1 MSERFRDLV
10 GASLGDDPAL
20 SGGGSLERWLA
31 PTSESRVEQV
41 PIEAIDDPHWR
52 PDTADTDPN
61 YRALKSSVRAS
72 GILQPLL
79 LRPIGGDRYQLV
91 SGARRLRAARETGQ
105 SAVPVIIRELSDVEA
120 LLGAWDAVMRAGVSE
135 AERQTLFA
143 RLGGSG
149 MAEAEVRALLSGVPA
164 RDDGDSAAAP
174 PLATMGSPLPD
185 APAPPAH
192 TSPPLPAAPAP
203 RAYTPPPDPVA
214 PVVPPAAATPATP
227 AIPAPVGPRPKVIS
241 ISLPPEALAAASEA
255 PARPAPEV
263 PPPAAPA
270 PTVPAS
276 APPVAPAPA
285 PPAAA
290 ARPAVPP
297 WTPAPPAPPAPAPAA
312 YSPSGAPPAPAWS
325 VRPAARPGDPAAPVT
340 PPASSSETPAWSPPA
355 SPPVSFLPS
364 GADAAPAST
373 PALDPGPGAA
383 GTATGGVVGRLARD
397 PRTYATVG
405 VFFAV
410 WAVVFIIV
418 AVLIGASNQRLLVA
432 AVVVAAVG
440 FVTAIVGLALGPRRA
455 T

>member
-135 AERQTLFA
+135 AERQTLYV

-149 MAEAEVRALLSGVPA
+149 MADAEVRALLSGVPV
-164 RDDGDSAAAP
+164 RDDGAAAAAP
-174 PLATMGSPLPD
+174 PLATMR
-185 APAPPAH
+185 
-192 TSPPLPAAPAP
+192 PPLPAAPAP
-203 RAYTPPPDPVA
+203 PAVAAAPATPAHGRPASPAAAPV
-214 PVVPPAAATPATP
+214 PVVPPAAATPPAP

-241 ISLPPEALAAASEA
+241 ISLPPEALAAATGAAA
-255 PARPAPEV
+255 PQ
-263 PPPAAPA
+263 APA
-270 PTVPAS
+270 PS
-276 APPVAPAPA
+276 APAASPAPA

-290 ARPAVPP
+290 APPAVSP
-297 WTPAPPAPPAPAPAA
+297 WTPVPPAPAPPAPPVPAPAA
-312 YSPSGAPPAPAWS
+312 YTPSPADSAAPPAPPWS
-325 VRPAARPGDPAAPVT
+325 VRRAARPGDPAAPVA
-340 PPASSSETPAWSPPA
+340 PPAPSSEPPAWVPPA

-364 GADAAPAST
+364 GAEAAPASS
-373 PALDPGPGAA
+373 PAPDPVPGAA
-383 GTATGGVVGRLARD
+383 GAVRGGVVGRLARD

>member
-79 LRPIGGDRYQLV
+79 LRPVGGDRFQLV

-135 AERQTLFA
+135 AERQTLFL

-149 MAEAEVRALLSGVPA
+149 MAEAEVRALLSGVPV
-164 RDDGDSAAAP
+164 RDDGAAAAAAAP
-174 PLATMGSPLPD
+174 PLATMR
-185 APAPPAH
+185 
-192 TSPPLPAAPAP
+192 PPLPAAPAP
-203 RAYTPPPDPVA
+203 PAVPAAPATPVQGRPASPAAEP
-214 PVVPPAAATPATP
+214 VPPAAATPPAP

-241 ISLPPEALAAASEA
+241 ISLPPEALAAATPEA
-255 PARPAPEV
+255 PAPSA
-263 PPPAAPA
+263 PAAP
-270 PTVPAS
+270 PA
-276 APPVAPAPA
+276 APAPA

-290 ARPAVPP
+290 APPAVSP
-297 WTPAPPAPPAPAPAA
+297 WTPAPPAPAPPAPPVPAPAA
-312 YSPSGAPPAPAWS
+312 YTPSFEPPAPAWS
-325 VRPAARPGDPAAPVT
+325 VRPAPRPGDPAAPV
-340 PPASSSETPAWSPPA
+340 PPAPSPEAPAWSSPA
-355 SPPVSFLPS
+355 SAPVSFLPS
-364 GADAAPAST
+364 GAEAAPAPS
-373 PALDPGPGAA
+373 PAPDPVPGAA
-383 GTATGGVVGRLARD
+383 GVLRSGVVGRLARD

>member
-149 MAEAEVRALLSGVPA
+149 MAEAEVRALLSGVPV
-164 RDDGDSAAAP
+164 RDDGAAAAP
-174 PLATMGSPLPD
+174 PLATMRAPLPD
-185 APAPPAH
+185 APAPPAA
-192 TSPPLPAAPAP
+192 PAALSRPASP
-203 RAYTPPPDPVA
+203 AATPA
-214 PVVPPAAATPATP
+214 PVVPPAAAIPAIP

-241 ISLPPEALAAASEA
+241 ISLPPEALAAVPGAAAPVA
-255 PARPAPEV
+255 PAPPAPAA
-263 PPPAAPA
+263 PPAA
-270 PTVPAS
+270 
-276 APPVAPAPA
+276 APAPA

-290 ARPAVPP
+290 APPAAPP
-297 WTPAPPAPPAPAPAA
+297 WTPAPPAPAPPAPSIPAPAP
-312 YSPSGAPPAPAWS
+312 YSPSPAASAGPPAPAWS
-325 VRPAARPGDPAAPVT
+325 VRPGARPGDPAAPVT
-340 PPASSSETPAWSPPA
+340 PPASSSEAPAWVPPA

-364 GADAAPAST
+364 GTEAAPASR
-373 PALDPGPGAA
+373 PAPDPGPGAA
-383 GTATGGVVGRLARD
+383 GAVTGGVVGRLARD

-418 AVLIGASNQRLLVA
+418 AVLIGASNQRLLVG